1 MKPGVYWVHA
11 RYELAYMELYWNVMV
26 TVVKGEPHQVRLTR
40 ENAEERIKL

>member
-1 MKPGVYWVHA
+1 MNSRFTRVGTSRTCEQV
-11 RYELAYMELYWNVMV
+11 LYWNVMV